1 MSSFKPSTRALRR
14 HHYER
19 LKAARSHYFSGRS
32 APLSPSALGK
42 VADTPCLCSC
52 FMCGNPRKWHG
63 ELSFQEL
70 KADQPRF
77 FLE

>member
-1 MSSFKPSTRALRR
+1 MSSFKPSSRALRR

-19 LKAARSHYFSGRS
+19 LKNTRSHYWGHSV
-32 APLSPSALGK
+32 PLSPSALGK

-63 ELSFQEL
+63 EPSFQEL
-70 KADQPRF
+70 KANQPRL
-77 FLE
+77 FLD